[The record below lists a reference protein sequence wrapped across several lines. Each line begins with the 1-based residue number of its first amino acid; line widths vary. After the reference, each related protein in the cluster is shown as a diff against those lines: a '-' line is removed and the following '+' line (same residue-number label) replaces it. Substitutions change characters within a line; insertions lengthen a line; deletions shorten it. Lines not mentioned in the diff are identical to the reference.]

1 MKNYFTIL
9 LSLFLSLQ
17 FINSQE
23 VTTHEY
29 RHVPTE
35 NMDEYLKRET
45 TYWSKL
51 AEREIK
57 KGNLTY
63 WAILQKVGGENIPN
77 TPNVLTIN
85 SYTNMDERE
94 NMWGGISQLFPNVKL
109 EDMATEDLCTRTD
122 IIYLRKINGV
132 EVENADP
139 DKDFRYVHLIYH
151 NTINVGKHFEFENT
165 TWAPLLKKAMD
176 KGITTMRGWENYIVV
191 SPVANEF
198 PYSSASYDFYST
210 IHHALSETFSD
221 NMEFGEGFFDNLNAN
236 YAGPK
241 NSHLY
246 RIVKVVRAADEVRE
260 IEDIEEVEEQ
270 EENIE
275 E

>member
-1 MKNYFTIL
+1 MKKYLTIL
-9 LSLFLSLQ
+9 LSLLLSIQ
-17 FINSQE
+17 FVNSQE

-29 RHVPTE
+29 RHVPLE
-35 NMDEYLKRET
+35 NMEEYLIRET
-45 TYWSKL
+45 NYYSKL
-51 AEREIK
+51 AESEIK

-63 WAILQKVGGENIPN
+63 WAILEKVGGENIQD

-85 SYTNMDERE
+85 SYTNMDEAD
-94 NMWGGISQLFPNVKL
+94 NMWGNVEKFFPNVKF
-109 EDMATEDLCTRTD
+109 EDIQTESLCTRTD
-122 IIYLRKINGV
+122 IIYLRKINWV

-139 DKDFRYVHLIYH
+139 DKDFKYVHLIYH
-151 NTINVGKHFEFENT
+151 NTINVGKHFEFENN

-176 KGITTMRGWENYIVV
+176 KGITTMKGWENYIVV

-210 IHHALSETFSD
+210 IHDALSETFSD
-221 NMEFGEGFFDNLNAN
+221 NMEFGEGFFDKLSAN

-246 RIVKVVRAADEVRE
+246 RILKVVRVTEKVDEE
-260 IEDIEEVEEQ
+260 IDEEEDEDEDK
-270 EENIE
+270 
-275 E
+275 